1 MCEIQQDPAA
11 AVIDEETV
19 QFLADL
25 MDQGR
30 LEHQSGLHEIDHR
43 NTIDILHLQML
54 ESPIAA
60 LDSTGRWLHPTAEA
74 ESRDSDSRP

>member
-1 MCEIQQDPAA
+1 MCEVQQDPAA

-19 QFLADL
+19 QFLVDL

-30 LEHQSGLHEIDHR
+30 LEHQSRLHEIDHR

-54 ESPIAA
+54 E
-60 LDSTGRWLHPTAEA
+60 R
-74 ESRDSDSRP
+74 RC